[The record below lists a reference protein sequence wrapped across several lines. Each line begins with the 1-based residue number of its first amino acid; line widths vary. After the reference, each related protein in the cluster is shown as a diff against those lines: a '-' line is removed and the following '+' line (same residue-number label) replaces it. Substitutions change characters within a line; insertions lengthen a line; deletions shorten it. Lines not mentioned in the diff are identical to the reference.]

1 MSTSSGFT
9 VTLPSN
15 SNMDKHP
22 TNKGS
27 LYTVTLSSPLN
38 FSGQTLNDDTRWQ
51 VAMLSLH
58 YTHNFFNFSK
68 GCKLYFAMD
77 KPADVTASE
86 TPLTK
91 GAVTTE
97 ITVDRGEYVGGETLT
112 QWVSE
117 RHVMAG
123 ALSSGGME
131 LLGMVQLPKHYYS
144 SLQAMYADIVDKF
157 EKVFFLRYKLKLIVT
172 KKNTGFLTLSLS
184 NGGRLSMF
192 TDNSIIG
199 TVLGLQYTELS
210 QDKVDSRM
218 ERGIVMYSLATV
230 GTDIPRLKNL
240 HALHVYAD
248 VVEPQ
253 HVGDIMSPLI
263 GYVDVNGKPG
273 DRINH
278 ICNPP
283 IYLPVGRSYIDAI
296 RVRITDEHGQNVMF
310 ADLLEHVVLRLHFRK
325 AKSVSFL

>member
-27 LYTVTLSSPLN
+27 LYTVALSSPLN

-58 YTHNFFNFSK
+58 YTHNFFNFRK
-68 GCKLYFAMD
+68 GCKLYFAME
-77 KPADVTASE
+77 KPADATASE
-86 TPLTK
+86 TLPTK
-91 GAVTTE
+91 GAVTTQ

-117 RHVMAG
+117 RHVMASTH
-123 ALSSGGME
+123 SSGGME
-131 LLGMVQLPKHYYS
+131 LLGMVQMPKHYYS
-144 SLQAMYADIVDKF
+144 SLQAVYADIADKF
-157 EKVFFLRYKLKLIVT
+157 EKVFFPRYKLKLIIT
-172 KKNTGFLTLSLS
+172 KKNTGFVTLSLS
-184 NGGRLSMF
+184 NGGQLSMF

-199 TVLGLQYTELS
+199 TVLGLKYTELG

-218 ERGIVMYSLATV
+218 ERGTIMYTLETV
-230 GTDIPRLKNL
+230 GTELPRLNNV
-240 HALHVYAD
+240 HALYVYAD

-253 HVGDIMSPLI
+253 HVGDAMSPLI
-263 GYVDVNGKPG
+263 GYVNITGKPG
-273 DRINH
+273 DRLTH
-278 ICNPP
+278 TCNPP
-283 IYLPVGRSYIDAI
+283 IYLPVGRCYIDAI
-296 RVRITDEHGQNVMF
+296 RVRITDEYGQNVMF
-310 ADLLEHVVLRLHFRK
+310 PDLFEHVVLRLHFRK
-325 AKSVSFL
+325 AKTVSFF